1 MVFYLLLSSAL
12 VIEKVIFNA
21 DESAV
26 VELPQQ
32 VQPPTFTD
40 GEIPNNYI
48 QFTTIIIA

>member
-26 VELPQQ
+26 TEQPQQ
-32 VQPPTFTD
+32 VQPPTVMD
-40 GEIPNNYI
+40 GEIH
-48 QFTTIIIA
+48 TILLQ